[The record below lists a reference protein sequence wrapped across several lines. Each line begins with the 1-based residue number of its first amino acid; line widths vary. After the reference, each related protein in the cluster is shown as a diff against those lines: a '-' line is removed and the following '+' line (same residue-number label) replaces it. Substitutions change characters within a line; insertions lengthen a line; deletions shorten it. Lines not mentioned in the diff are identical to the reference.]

1 MLRTDLVGEEK
12 KMRSLRI
19 LAVLIACLFCVG
31 VAMAQDTPTVEVFGG
46 YTFIHFN
53 GGSGTFGVMD
63 GGTPVLA
70 RGASRL
76 GADPLA
82 LAPISTTLTSNI
94 NGGSASLA
102 YNLNNWFGLA
112 ADFGGSA
119 ITSVNLSGLPSV
131 DVNSTLFT
139 YLFGPR
145 FSYRG
150 NKTFTPFAQV
160 LVGGAHI
167 TDVTAKGL
175 TVAKAEN
182 AFAMA
187 VGGGLDWNVN
197 KVFAVR
203 LGQVEYVLT
212 RFTDPFSLS
221 GASGT
226 QNSVRVSAGVVFK
239 LGGK

>member
-1 MLRTDLVGEEK
+1 
-12 KMRSLRI
+12 MRGLRI
-19 LAVLIACLFCVG
+19 FVVLIACLFFAG

-53 GGSGTFGVMD
+53 GGSGTLSDVIPIGPPPD
-63 GGTPVLA
+63 
-70 RGASRL
+70 GASRL
-76 GADPLA
+76 GATRLAAGDPAA
-82 LAPISTTLTSNI
+82 LATTLTSNI

-119 ITSVNLSGLPSV
+119 ITRVDLSGLPSV
-131 DVNSTLFT
+131 DVSSTLFT

-167 TDVTAKGL
+167 TDVTSAGATLAKG
-175 TVAKAEN
+175 EN

-187 VGGGLDWNVN
+187 VGGGLDWNVT
-197 KVFAVR
+197 KLVAIRV
-203 LGQVEYVLT
+203 GQVEYVLT
-212 RFTDPFSLS
+212 RFSAPFSLM
-221 GASGT
+221 GAPGT

-239 LGGK
+239 LGSK